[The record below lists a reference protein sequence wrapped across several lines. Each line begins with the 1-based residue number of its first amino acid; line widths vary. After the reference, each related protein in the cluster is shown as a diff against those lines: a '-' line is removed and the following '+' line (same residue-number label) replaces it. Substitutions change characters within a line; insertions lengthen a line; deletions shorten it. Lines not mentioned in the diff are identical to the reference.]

1 MTAAPLPRDFSA
13 TGRLG
18 ITLAAMSAAGYGLMI
33 TATRLTYE
41 AGSNPLTVICLR
53 ALVPAL
59 LLTAVLLA
67 TRRRFAL
74 APGAFWPVAGVCLG
88 QLGITVGYLS
98 AVAFIP
104 VSLAALIFYAYPIL
118 VAAIV
123 ALTGHSRVGWK
134 AGLAFAAAF
143 AGLAL
148 ALAPSFG
155 VLDPRG
161 LGLALCATLA
171 GTLLVFA
178 ADRLPPG
185 QDMLP
190 LGLFMNLCALAV
202 VGPVALAAGAVAL
215 PQTATGWGALAFI
228 WLGYLAAFFAMI
240 GAVRYAG
247 PLRAALVFNLEPV
260 IAIVSAIL
268 LLGEALSLGQVVG
281 VALVFAALTLATL
294 GERRLP
300 PLQPPA

>member
-18 ITLAAMSAAGYGLMI
+18 IALAAMSAAGYGLMI

-59 LLTAVLLA
+59 LLAAIMLA

-74 APGAFWPVAGVCLG
+74 APDAFWPVAGVCLG
-88 QLGITVGYLS
+88 QLGITVGYLG

-123 ALTGHSRVGWK
+123 ALTGHSRVGWT

-148 ALAPSFG
+148 ALAPSLG

-185 QDMLP
+185 QDLLP
-190 LGLFMNLCALAV
+190 LGLFMNLFALAV
-202 VGPVALAAGAVAL
+202 VAPVALAAGDLAA

-228 WLGYLAAFFAMI
+228 WLGYLAAFFGMI

-247 PLRAALVFNLEPV
+247 PLKASLVFNLEPV
-260 IAIVSAIL
+260 IAIVSAIV

-300 PLQPPA
+300 PLPPPS

>member
-1 MTAAPLPRDFSA
+1 MTAAPLPRDVSA

-18 ITLAAMSAAGYGLMI
+18 IALAVMSAAGYGLMI

-59 LLTAVLLA
+59 LLAAVMLA

-74 APGAFWPVAGVCLG
+74 VPGAFWPTAGICLG

-104 VSLAALIFYAYPIL
+104 VSLAALVFYAYPIL

-123 ALTGHSRVGWK
+123 AATGHSRVGW
-134 AGLAFAAAF
+134 AAALAFAAAF

-190 LGLFMNLCALAV
+190 LGFFMNVFALAV
-202 VGPVALAAGAVAL
+202 VGPVALASGELAP
-215 PQTATGWGALAFI
+215 PQTPLGWGALAFI
-228 WLGYLAAFFAMI
+228 WLGYLAAFFGMV

-268 LLGEALSLGQVVG
+268 LLGEALSLIQALG

-294 GERRLP
+294 AERRIP

>member
-1 MTAAPLPRDFSA
+1 MTAAPLPRDR
-13 TGRLG
+13 TTTTRLG
-18 ITLAAMSAAGYGLMI
+18 ISLAVMSATGYGLMI

-59 LLTAVLLA
+59 ALAAVMLVL
-67 TRRRFAL
+67 RRRFAL
-74 APGAFWPVAGVCLG
+74 APGAFWPSVGICLG

-98 AVAFIP
+98 AVAYIP
-104 VSLAALIFYAYPIL
+104 VSLAALIFYAYPVL

-123 ALTGHSRVGWK
+123 AVTGHSRVGWP
-134 AGLAFAAAF
+134 AALAFLAAF

-155 VLDPRG
+155 ALDPRG

-171 GTLLVFA
+171 GTLLMLA
-178 ADRLPPG
+178 ADRLPPA
-185 QDMLP
+185 QDILP
-190 LGLFMNLCALAV
+190 LGFFMNLTALAA
-202 VGPVALAAGAVAL
+202 VGPVALATGAPVL
-215 PQTATGWGALAFI
+215 PQTALGWGALAFI
-228 WLGYLAAFFAMI
+228 CLGYLAAFFGMV

-247 PLRAALVFNLEPV
+247 PLRASLVFNLEPV
-260 IAIVSAIL
+260 LAIVSAVL

-294 GERRLP
+294 AERPAPPLP
-300 PLQPPA
+300 PPA